1 MQFRIQM
8 KILNCIFLWCVG
20 ITLTPLPTPRPAF
33 NSLKV
38 TWMLCTKP
46 AKVFRKNIL
55 RKIFSAKILCTPK
68 NCIWYKIVV
77 GRFAKFHFR
86 FGSVC
91 EFRFWF
97 GSVSKPKFRSVI
109 GQYISVFGYPENS
122 MKKLSGT
129 RGQLCIYITKIW
141 KTLYFIYETSKI
153 RLVKVTQN
161 QFSSQS

>member
-1 MQFRIQM
+1 M

-68 NCIWYKIVV
+68 IASGKNKIHYSIHEYFEVPLQNGQKIWLW
-77 GRFAKFHFR
+77 A
-86 FGSVC
+86 FGSSLVTS
-91 EFRFWF
+91 R
-97 GSVSKPKFRSVI
+97 P
-109 GQYISVFGYPENS
+109 NS
-122 MKKLSGT
+122 GREKKMKKT
-129 RGQLCIYITKIW
+129 RETRENFAISAPWCTNDLIFCVWSSFLNTK
-141 KTLYFIYETSKI
+141 LFC
-153 RLVKVTQN
+153 
-161 QFSSQS
+161 